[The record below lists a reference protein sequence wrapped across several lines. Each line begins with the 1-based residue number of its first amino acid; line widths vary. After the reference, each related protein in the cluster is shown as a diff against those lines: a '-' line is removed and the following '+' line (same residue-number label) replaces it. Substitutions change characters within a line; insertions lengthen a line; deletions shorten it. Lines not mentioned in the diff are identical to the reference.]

1 MGCYFTV
8 AKTHSKGITKIL
20 EALLTMFCVRYGN
33 ATKRKRKIMI
43 YFGIIL
49 LTEPF
54 DSEIPLYKNDKM
66 IQQVT
71 KKIDNIYKQIKV
83 NEVISKTDYLFNNSI
98 NSGNLEKTLNKID
111 QMNSMNN
118 IIYQKK

>member
-1 MGCYFTV
+1 
-8 AKTHSKGITKIL
+8 
-20 EALLTMFCVRYGN
+20 
-33 ATKRKRKIMI
+33 MI
-43 YFGIIL
+43 YFGVIL

-54 DSEIPLYKNDKM
+54 DSEIPLYKNDNIIK
-66 IQQVT
+66 QVT
-71 KKIDNIYKQIKV
+71 KKIDNIYKQIKA
-83 NEVISKTDYLFNNSI
+83 NEVVPNTDYLFNNSI